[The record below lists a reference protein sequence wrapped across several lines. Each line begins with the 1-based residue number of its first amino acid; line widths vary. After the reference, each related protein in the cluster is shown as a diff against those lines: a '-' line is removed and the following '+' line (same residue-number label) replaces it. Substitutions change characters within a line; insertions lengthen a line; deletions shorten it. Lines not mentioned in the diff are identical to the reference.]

1 MAINNVKTSSDF
13 LKFSQVLIREE
24 NHSKIN
30 SSDVPA
36 EFKDI
41 FSITHNQSSLD
52 SGFIRGKFTEAF
64 VKNLSSENVPAFHQ
78 RIWKVWSENHYDTTN
93 DPEFGKHFLEKHP
106 SSLITSIAIDE
117 YQRSELIHS
126 LSDAINHNQMDNALF
141 IFTNISE
148 NDRLLIENT
157 FQKMCLRN
165 GNAAFSN
172 LTDQQLIKAC
182 FENKALSLLLLKSL
196 KKICKK
202 SSLSNFPQMPSVY
215 RIHRL
220 AQDMSAKET
229 LLEIPIKHAFSQ
241 CADLPPHS
249 YIAVTGEVVC
259 DGIGDLSHIYTTAN
273 KLKDLFPTVKI
284 QIIVLAAHVH
294 TGKLS
299 LQTQFPSELVYITKD
314 DNHSGWCTN
323 NHFSQETI
331 EKIKNATL
339 VIDVS
344 YPIQDGEIAKLKETM
359 PHKFIQLR
367 EFDFG
372 EYSKSITDPG
382 VWKKRMGIGLF
393 SEGIYSQKACKQSN
407 ITLLQLECVGLKKA
421 LFDTSEPSQLDLL
434 KYSSS
439 YQLHSCYSHHPTT
452 LFRFMYTLAALYEN
466 TNHSIDICKFGGKNW
481 ESTLHWQD
489 KGSVE
494 LFEKSIDYEYLKK
507 KGFGKIRFI
516 GFPSLQEVNEENV
529 KILSNSSKEIRL
541 LFLPY
546 VSRKDKDLL
555 VNLSEPLTGST
566 GDNSFAELLFI
577 GKLPF
582 QEIPVHKE
590 KSWEPYYN
598 IARELFGKEAYI
610 TRYAK
615 WVDSHLVSSYYQFQN
630 HQSPEFEKLADILK
644 KNELLEQCKATN
656 QFICKELIL
665 ERNLIGTIIWRMFRE
680 QHQDFKIIEKE
691 LREKYLQKEITLPE
705 VEKRVK
711 KAISDKKY
719 LLN

>member
-1 MAINNVKTSSDF
+1 MAINNAKISSDF
-13 LKFSQVLIREE
+13 FKFSRVLIKED
-24 NHSKIN
+24 NYSKIN
-30 SSDVPA
+30 SSDIPSGL
-36 EFKDI
+36 KD
-41 FSITHNQSSLD
+41 FFLNTQNQASLD
-52 SGFIRGKFTEAF
+52 AEFIRGKFTEAF
-64 VKNLSSENVPAFHQ
+64 LNNLPSENIPAFHQ
-78 RIWKVWSENHYDTTN
+78 RIWKVWSENHYETTN
-93 DPEFGKHFLEKHP
+93 DPEFGKHFLEQHP
-106 SSLITSIAIDE
+106 SSLIVSSAIDE
-117 YQRSELIHS
+117 YHRSELMHS
-126 LSDAINHNQMDNALF
+126 LSNAINHNQMDNALF
-141 IFTNISE
+141 IYTHISD
-148 NDRLLIENT
+148 NDRLLIENMY
-157 FQKMCLRN
+157 QKRCLRT
-165 GNAAFSN
+165 GNATFCN
-172 LTDQQLIKAC
+172 LAGKQLIQTC
-182 FENKALSLLLLKSL
+182 FENKAVSLLLIKSL

-202 SSLSNFPQMPSVY
+202 SSLSNLPQMPSVY
-215 RIHRL
+215 RIRRL

-241 CADLPPHS
+241 CVDLPPHS

-259 DGIGDLSHIYTTAN
+259 DGIGDLSHIYATAN
-273 KLKDLFPTVKI
+273 KLKDLFPNVTI

-299 LQTQFPSELVYITKD
+299 LQTKFPSELVYIAKD
-314 DNHSGWCTN
+314 DNHSGWCSN

-359 PHKFIQLR
+359 PQKFIQLR

-372 EYSKSITDPG
+372 EFSKSITDQG

-393 SEGIYSQKACKQSN
+393 SEGIYSQKLSKLSNQS
-407 ITLLQLECVGLKKA
+407 LLQLECVGLKKA
-421 LFDTSEPSQLDLL
+421 LFGTSEPSQSELI
-434 KYSSS
+434 KHSSS
-439 YQLHSCYSHHPTT
+439 YKLHSCYSHHPTT

-481 ESTLHWQD
+481 ESSPHWQD
-489 KGSVE
+489 TGSVD

-516 GFPSLQEVNEENV
+516 GFPNLQEDNEENV
-529 KILSNSSKEIRL
+529 KILSDSSKEIRL

-555 VNLSEPLTGST
+555 VNLSEPLAGST
-566 GDNSFAELLFI
+566 GDNSFSELLFL

-598 IARELFGKEAYI
+598 VARELFGKEAYI

-615 WVDSHLVSSYYQFQN
+615 WVDTHLVSSYYQFPN
-630 HQSPEFEKLADILK
+630 HQSLDFEKLADILK
-644 KNELLEQCKATN
+644 KPELLDQCKATN
-656 QFICKELIL
+656 QFICKELSL

-680 QHQDFKIIEKE
+680 QHQDFKVTEKE

-705 VEKRVK
+705 IEKSVK

-719 LLN
+719 LLS